1 MGLFD
6 GWRRRVADLEARV
19 AAVEAA
25 NRAMGVELA
34 EYLDRFTRLYKR
46 TDQRARVLEKREAQ
60 IEIPEVEPEPE
71 ESTMSM
77 RQRFGR

>member
-1 MGLFD
+1 
-6 GWRRRVADLEARV
+6 
-19 AAVEAA
+19 
-25 NRAMGVELA
+25 MGVELA